1 MSSQDKESDD
11 IEAAAAELADAL
23 RGALSAYQDSGAT
36 FIPRYRAPA
45 NQEKVPPKPNAVHG
59 ASQPAQ
65 KVVSSAAATSAVTEA
80 GAAPVANDTP
90 TSTPGESSAARD
102 GQRTDGLLLQLV
114 TRRGEAGEKLEEL
127 ARDIIGECQRCK
139 LHRGRNRIVF
149 GSGNPDADLL
159 FVGEGPGA
167 EEDRQGLPFV
177 GAAGQL
183 LTRMIEAMGYQKTD
197 VYICN
202 VVKCRPP
209 NNRDP
214 EPDEVKACERF
225 LKTQLQIVKPKVI
238 VTLGKYAAQ
247 TLLRSDRP
255 ISRLRGQ
262 WYQYEG
268 VDVLPTFHPAY
279 LLRSPEKKRE
289 AWQDLQKVMAALG
302 KEVERT

>member
-1 MSSQDKESDD
+1 MNAKDPKSDD
-11 IEAAAAELADAL
+11 IQNAVAELADAL
-23 RGALSAYQDSGAT
+23 RGALSAYQESGAT
-36 FIPRYRAPA
+36 FVPSYRAPA
-45 NQEKVPPKPNAVHG
+45 APQTAPSVSKAQPQQAKPSTDAAVATPSKPSALPVAPMADETPAPAESPP
-59 ASQPAQ
+59 
-65 KVVSSAAATSAVTEA
+65 SAV
-80 GAAPVANDTP
+80 
-90 TSTPGESSAARD
+90 RD
-102 GQRTDGLLLQLV
+102 MQRTDEQLLELV
-114 TRRGEAGEKLEEL
+114 TRRGQEGEKLEEL
-127 ARDIIGECQRCK
+127 QREIIGNCHRCK
-139 LHRGRNRIVF
+139 LHRGRSRIVF
-149 GSGNPDADLL
+149 GSGNPSAELL

-183 LTRMIEAMGYQKTD
+183 LTRMIEAMGYQKND

-225 LKTQLQIVKPKVI
+225 LKTQLAIVKPKVI

-255 ISRLRGQ
+255 ISHLRGQ

-268 VDVLPTFHPAY
+268 VELLPTYHPAY

-289 AWQDLQKVMAALG
+289 AWQDLQKVMTALG
-302 KEVERT
+302 KSAVR